1 MVLDLLDRD
10 LPPANG
16 VALFARRPKL
26 ALVDIGVAIG
36 APASDITEHQ
46 LGMAL
51 RTGDVLV
58 HAPQRI
64 PGLIVVKLRN
74 AADGLP
80 CTECVAVLARN
91 VQGSVRAACSGARL
105 LGVRALRACEREQQQ

>member
-1 MVLDLLDRD
+1 MVLHLLDRD

-64 PGLIVVKLRN
+64 PGLIVVKFRD
-74 AADGLP
+74 AADGP
-80 CTECVAVLARN
+80 PSAEGVTVLTRD
-91 VQGSVRAACSGARL
+91 VQGAVRTVRSGARL
-105 LGVRALRACEREQQQ
+105 LRMRALPAHER